1 MEWEDFLDPGEHAR
15 VLLHLFRHF
24 DLVVVQFDGKLI
36 IVNKVSTV
44 LLFEEIKLL
53 LILFVRLKQCF
64 VTYFLE

>member
-1 MEWEDFLDPGEHAR
+1 MKWEYFLDSGEHAR
-15 VLLHLFRHF
+15 VFVHLFRHF

-36 IVNKVSTV
+36 ILNKVSTV

-53 LILFVRLKQCF
+53 LVLFMRLKQCF